1 MSTKALLLCLA
12 LAAMAGLAA
21 TRIDAATS
29 TAQASHS
36 CRVYRRVGND
46 LCYRDCQCDD
56 ITGKPFVCTGEICL
70 HGIADPPPNP
80 GDWLPPPQP

>member
-1 MSTKALLLCLA
+1 MSKKVLLLCLA
-12 LAAMAGLAA
+12 LVALAGLAA
-21 TRIDAATS
+21 NRIDAATS

-56 ITGKPFVCTGEICL
+56 VTGKPFVCTGEICW
-70 HGIADPPPNP
+70 HGIFADPPNL
-80 GDWLPPPQP
+80 GDGPQP